1 MLERFACQF
10 VSFGIQILL
19 ARLIAPEEFGLLVLL
34 TIFIVISNL
43 IIDGGFGQAI
53 IQKEKIC
60 RKDVSTVFFFNILL
74 SLVMYAVVFFLAP
87 HIADYYQE
95 PRLTLLMRVLGINLL
110 ISAFG
115 KMQYSL
121 MVRELQFERLFRI
134 TLPSLVISGVI
145 GVMMAM
151 MGFEVWAIVGY
162 QLGNTLLLNISYWV
176 FGKNQLTP
184 GLEFSFNSLSQMG
197 KFGISLLASAI
208 LNQGVQNVYGL
219 LIGKAFS
226 FEQLAFYNR
235 ARSFHTLPARTLS
248 QVLNRVM
255 FPVFATIQ
263 NDNERI
269 LRGVRKG
276 VPFIAFVVVPVMAF
290 LICAA
295 DEIVVL
301 LLTDKWLP
309 SAKYMR
315 WFPILGVTYPLA
327 AFELSVL
334 KSKGKSGLFFALD
347 IVKSS
352 VSIAILLFTIQFGVM
367 EVVIGQIVTSMIS
380 IVFVNAPAFSYTF
393 GYRLKD
399 QLFDVLPSVL
409 VGAIACAT
417 AFFVGQLF
425 VDVSMILLL
434 LLKMAI
440 FGVVYLSLSHVF
452 QLSGMSEVLER
463 LRKLL
468 SQRKQKRQDRAQS
481 IG

>member
-1 MLERFACQF
+1 
-10 VSFGIQILL
+10 
-19 ARLIAPEEFGLLVLL
+19 
-34 TIFIVISNL
+34 
-43 IIDGGFGQAI
+43 
-53 IQKEKIC
+53 
-60 RKDVSTVFFFNILL
+60 
-74 SLVMYAVVFFLAP
+74 
-87 HIADYYQE
+87 
-95 PRLTLLMRVLGINLL
+95 
-110 ISAFG
+110 
-115 KMQYSL
+115 
-121 MVRELQFERLFRI
+121 
-134 TLPSLVISGVI
+134 
-145 GVMMAM
+145 
-151 MGFEVWAIVGY
+151 
-162 QLGNTLLLNISYWV
+162 
-176 FGKNQLTP
+176 
-184 GLEFSFNSLSQMG
+184 
-197 KFGISLLASAI
+197 
-208 LNQGVQNVYGL
+208 
-219 LIGKAFS
+219 
-226 FEQLAFYNR
+226 
-235 ARSFHTLPARTLS
+235 
-248 QVLNRVM
+248 
-255 FPVFATIQ
+255 
-263 NDNERI
+263 
-269 LRGVRKG
+269 
-276 VPFIAFVVVPVMAF
+276 
-290 LICAA
+290 
-295 DEIVVL
+295 
-301 LLTDKWLP
+301 
-309 SAKYMR
+309 
-315 WFPILGVTYPLA
+315 VTYPLA